1 MTFYGTVSGYR
12 TYHTARGRNVQGHP
26 DSQIEVVLLKASEW
40 LDDRFR
46 ARFAGIKRYNRE
58 TQVREWPRT
67 DAVDVNGW
75 SINADVVPVEVEN
88 ATYEAAYREHLAAG
102 SLNKD
107 FTPSAYS
114 QVSIT
119 GALHVQYL
127 QNRDVPDVQTR
138 FAEVEQQLARVLT
151 SNAGMT
157 GGVVGKGVR

>member
-12 TYHTARGRNVQGHP
+12 AYHTARGRNVHGHP
-26 DSQIEVVLLKASEW
+26 DADIEVALLKSSEW
-40 LDDRFR
+40 LDDRYR

-58 TQVREWPRT
+58 TQVREWPRS

-75 SINADVVPVEVEN
+75 SINADTVPEEVEQ
-88 ATYEAAYREHLAAG
+88 ATYEAAFRERAAPG

-107 FTPSAYS
+107 FTASAYS

-127 QNRDVPDVQTR
+127 QNRDVADVQTR
-138 FAEVEQQLARVLT
+138 FAEVDQQLARVLT
-151 SNAGMT
+151 GSGGMSAGIA
-157 GGVVGKGVR
+157 GKGIR